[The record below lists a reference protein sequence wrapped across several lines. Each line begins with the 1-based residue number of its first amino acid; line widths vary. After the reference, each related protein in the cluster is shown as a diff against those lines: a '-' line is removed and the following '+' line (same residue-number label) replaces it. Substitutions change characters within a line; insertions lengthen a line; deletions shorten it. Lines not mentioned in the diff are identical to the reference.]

1 MGDAYTP
8 TANLQASRFAAWPA
22 RLRCSRRYSHPK
34 SRRQRNAP
42 WRRGVCHRS
51 WRHRSIDD
59 GCTIGKGSG
68 SGSGS
73 VIAAALAIVL
83 AIPAAAQQSMHR
95 YASFFKYSDQAIK
108 AMTENPQDRK
118 LDSIYW
124 FATGGEFDGIAI
136 WQYPDDVTAEASN
149 MMARATGNFANTRTI
164 SLLNSQEFKAAA
176 EKVKGVKSSYTAPST
191 TKQ

>member
-1 MGDAYTP
+1 MSARQLKPMEGTMRMHS
-8 TANLQASRFAAWPA
+8 LMIAS
-22 RLRCSRRYSHPK
+22 
-34 SRRQRNAP
+34 
-42 WRRGVCHRS
+42 
-51 WRHRSIDD
+51 
-59 GCTIGKGSG
+59 
-68 SGSGS
+68 
-73 VIAAALAIVL
+73 ALAIGL

-108 AMTENPQDRK
+108 AMTENPQDREAAAAKLAEGFGGK

-124 FATGGEFDGIAI
+124 FATGSEFDGIAI

-176 EKVKGVKSSYTAPST
+176 EKVKGVKSSYTAPTT